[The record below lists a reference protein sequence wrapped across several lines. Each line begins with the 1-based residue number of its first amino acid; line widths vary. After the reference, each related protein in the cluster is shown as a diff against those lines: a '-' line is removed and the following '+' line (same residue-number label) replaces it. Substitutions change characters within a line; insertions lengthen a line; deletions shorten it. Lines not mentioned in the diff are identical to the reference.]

1 MIDSQALV
9 YHGAAAAAR
18 LHETAELAQKGS
30 EKGRKAEEGKLWGA
44 LEGGA
49 FKAPSP
55 PVVFWAESRP
65 GSCPRAEGDER
76 GDGAGRHAAEAGRV
90 RVQAP

>member
-44 LEGGA
+44 LEGA
-49 FKAPSP
+49 RVKPPAPRL
-55 PVVFWAESRP
+55 AAQ
-65 GSCPRAEGDER
+65 GSCPRAE
-76 GDGAGRHAAEAGRV
+76 DGAGRHAVEADSV
-90 RVQAP
+90 RV

>member
-9 YHGAAAAAR
+9 YHGAAAAAAAR

-30 EKGRKAEEGKLWGA
+30 EKGRKAEEGKVWGA

-49 FKAPSP
+49 FKTPNP
-55 PVVFWAESRP
+55 P
-65 GSCPRAEGDER
+65 
-76 GDGAGRHAAEAGRV
+76 AGVLG
-90 RVQAP
+90 